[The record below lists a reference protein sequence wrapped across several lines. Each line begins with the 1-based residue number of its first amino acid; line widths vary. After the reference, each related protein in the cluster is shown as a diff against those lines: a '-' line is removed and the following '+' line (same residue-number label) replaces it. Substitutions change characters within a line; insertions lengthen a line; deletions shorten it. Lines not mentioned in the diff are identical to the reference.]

1 MVLTA
6 VKHSNS
12 NQPPTVPANG
22 DCTITTARL
31 AGSKHRPGCPSR
43 SKMRGF
49 ASKLGRFVLVFAVLG
64 IVAST
69 GCNRMIWRSQSP
81 DSLLDSKKK
90 PSETKYVGDACSIWG
105 LGFAKIEGIGLVT
118 GLDGTGSNPEPSG
131 QRDHLLADLRAD
143 ESISKP
149 TAALSSKNTS
159 MVLLRGLIPPGAR
172 KGDRFDVEIATL
184 PSSQT
189 TSLKYGRLH
198 NASMRPMMP
207 TGRTVKLGN
216 VNALAA
222 GSVLVDAV
230 FETRQDEANQ
240 RHGWVLGG
248 GKVLEDRKLGLSV
261 RLEDTKVKLT
271 RSIAWSI
278 NQRFSAVENGVR
290 EGVAHPKTDRIV
302 EIVVPDAYRHN
313 IGRYFQVLTRISY
326 DESPQARVERIERL
340 AREIMD
346 PKTSMMASLEL
357 EGIGEQATD
366 ILRRTLKHPQPAIR
380 FFAAQS
386 LAYMQVPDGIDVLRK
401 TAEESPQFRWHALRA
416 LASSGDQRAVDALV
430 QLFDVSSAETRYG
443 AFDSIRMSNPAEPL
457 IEGRWL
463 ADDFFFHV
471 LATNADPMV
480 HVSRSKRPEIVL
492 FGREQTIADD
502 FIYIE
507 SGLTIKGIGNGRIQ
521 ITRYLPQTGEIRKT
535 CSHELAQLI
544 PLMADM
550 GCDYTTTVSVLRR
563 AKQDGALPSRFV
575 VNAIPAIGKLDAASY
590 HSDEP
595 AEGTYTADV
604 SSAPSDAELDL
615 SEISDVIP
623 ASGGS
628 EVERTDSPGES
639 AAGMTETAKNSGKS
653 GKSSLF
659 TWVKGWFDR

>member
-6 VKHSNS
+6 VTQSES
-12 NQPPTVPANG
+12 NQKAALVSANEVS
-22 DCTITTARL
+22 TAATRL
-31 AGSKHRPGCPSR
+31 AVDPENGAPWEEEWGFSSR
-43 SKMRGF
+43 RECWAPLLLAF
-49 ASKLGRFVLVFAVLG
+49 AALTVVL
-64 IVAST
+64 SS

-81 DSLLDSKKK
+81 DALLETKKK
-90 PSETKYVGDACSIWG
+90 PSDTSYVGDACSIWG
-105 LGFAKIEGIGLVT
+105 LGYAKIEGIGLVT
-118 GLDGTGSNPEPSG
+118 GLDGTGCNPEPSG

-149 TAALSSKNTS
+149 TAALASKNTS
-159 MVLLRGLIPPGAR
+159 MVLLRGLIPPGAK

-184 PSSQT
+184 PNSQT

-198 NASMRPMMP
+198 DARMRPMMP

-216 VNALAA
+216 VNARAA

-230 FETRQDEANQ
+230 FESRQDEANQ

-248 GKVLEDRKLGLSV
+248 GQVLEERKLGLSV

-302 EIVVPDAYRHN
+302 EIVVPDDYRHN
-313 IGRYFQVLTRISY
+313 IGRYFQVLMRIAY
-326 DESPQARVERIERL
+326 DESPQNRVERIERL
-340 AREIMD
+340 SREIMD
-346 PKTSMMASLEL
+346 PETSMLASLEL
-357 EGIGEQATD
+357 EGVGEQATD
-366 ILRRTLKHPQPAIR
+366 ILRRALKHPQPAVR

-386 LAYMQVPDGIDVLRK
+386 LAYMQVPDGIDVLRQ

-416 LASSGDQRAVDALV
+416 LASVGDHRAVDALV
-430 QLFDVSSAETRYG
+430 QLFDVPSAETRYG
-443 AFDSIRMSNPAEPL
+443 AFDAIRMANPKEPL
-457 IEGRWL
+457 TEGRWL

-480 HVSRSKRPEIVL
+480 HVSRAKRPEVVL
-492 FGREQTIADD
+492 FGRQQAIADD

-521 ITRYLPQTGEIRKT
+521 ITRYLPQTGEVRKT
-535 CSHELAQLI
+535 CSNELVQLI
-544 PLMADM
+544 PMMADM

-563 AKQDGALPSRFV
+563 AKQEGALPSRFV
-575 VNAIPAIGKLDAASY
+575 VNAVPAIGKLDAAAY
-590 HSDEP
+590 HSEEP
-595 AEGTYTADV
+595 SDATYTADV
-604 SSAPSDAELDL
+604 APASSEETELDIPEIAAL
-615 SEISDVIP
+615 SRSAEDAGDDGAKP
-623 ASGGS
+623 AAESG
-628 EVERTDSPGES
+628 
-639 AAGMTETAKNSGKS
+639 ETPKNVGKS
-653 GKSSLF
+653 PKTSPFG
-659 TWVKGWFDR
+659 WVKGWFNRR